1 LKILLKC
8 GAPGARIDVVAA
20 LADMVTY
27 NGGQPLTCYA

>member
-1 LKILLKC
+1 MWL
-8 GAPGARIDVVAA
+8 PGARIDVVAA